1 MAAFATTNTP
11 NTKMTPVTFLDA
23 IRAEGAAA
31 DVNRMGFNY
40 IMAREGTFGDFKSGN
55 IRFIRRAQS
64 PGKGGRKGGKVTYA
78 QLVAE
83 GKSDVHIEEV
93 FHLCRRKVADMK
105 AGSYRH
111 KMAEEYAK
119 MRDKWDTTKWNSGSR
134 ASALSSHLEKFSKG
148 VQPAVPT
155 GFCSAVGRM
164 MTLARSFHLQGMAD
178 SAHQKAK
185 EWRRQKKIANDKRTT
200 KHNAMKESMGLAAWN
215 AKKRRDQA
223 ASETRK
229 AAEISERPHRVS
241 DFLNFRCSKAGRK
254 YDTAPVASWVASL
267 GSRRYAPTSVKTT
280 KRLGYTSRATL
291 ARLVKKYVRD
301 SKASGFEIAFQVDPC
316 DSKTQLFQHV
326 AMDGAV
332 SPLSK
337 TQEVSSTRT
346 FQISGYY
353 HHAGPLASPPYS
365 AFYINLDDMRA
376 SVYMGLPIEWKAFEA
391 WEGHG
396 VKGNPKKSTSM
407 KVLFK
412 VTPFNIQ
419 KFSFVRDGTRYV
431 AEFTGNYGMQHSF
444 VELEAKM
451 TDNLDNAAAEAARL
465 AAEIKKKN
473 AARAKERAFRN
484 NAMKRMLGG
493 EHRGVFNQFYGV
505 GTKQEDPSS
514 KAKVNLA
521 IKLAQGDID
530 QATFNTAMDALK

>member
-1 MAAFATTNTP
+1 MAAFATTNTT
-11 NTKMTPVTFLDA
+11 NTTNTTMEPVTFLDA

-31 DVNRMGFNY
+31 SVNRMGFNY
-40 IMAREGTFGDFKSGN
+40 IMAREGTFADFKAGN
-55 IRFIRRAQS
+55 IPFVRRAQS

-83 GKSDVHIEEV
+83 GKPDHHIEEV

-105 AGSYRH
+105 PGSYRH

-119 MRDKWDTTKWNSGSR
+119 MRDKWDTAKWNNGSR
-134 ASALSSHLEKFSKG
+134 ADSLSSHLEKFSKG
-148 VQPAVPT
+148 SKPLSPT
-155 GFCSAVGRM
+155 GFCAAVGRM
-164 MTLARSFHLQGMAD
+164 MALARSFHMQGMSDA
-178 SAHQKAK
+178 AHQKAK
-185 EWRRQKKIANDKRTT
+185 EWRHQKKIANDKRTT
-200 KHNAMKESMGLAAWN
+200 KHNAMKDSMGLAAWN

-229 AAEISERPHRVS
+229 AAEISNRPKDVS
-241 DFLNFRCSKAGRK
+241 DFLGFRASAAGRK

-267 GSRRYAPTSVKTT
+267 GRRRYAPTSVKTT

-291 ARLVKKYVRD
+291 ARLVKKYVLD

-326 AMDGAV
+326 AMDGSV

-346 FQISGYY
+346 FHVSGYY
-353 HHAGPLASPPYS
+353 HQSGAASPLNN
-365 AFYINLDDMRA
+365 AFYVNLDDMRA
-376 SVYMGLPIEWKAFEA
+376 SVYMGLPVKYKAFEA
-391 WEGHG
+391 WEGYG

-412 VTPFNIQ
+412 ITPFNIQ

-431 AEFTGNYGMQHSF
+431 SEFTGNYGMQHSF

-451 TDNLDNAAAEAARL
+451 TDDLDNAAAQATRR
-465 AAEIKKKN
+465 AEEEKRR
-473 AARAKERAFRN
+473 RAKEAREAERRRK
-484 NAMKRMLGG
+484 ARGD
-493 EHRGVFNQFYGV
+493 HRDIYNQFFGV
-505 GTKQEDPSS
+505 GTKQEDPTT

-530 QATFNTAMDALK
+530 QATFHAAMAALN

>member
-1 MAAFATTNTP
+1 MAAFATTNTT
-11 NTKMTPVTFLDA
+11 NTTNTTMEPTTFLGA

-31 DVNRMGFNY
+31 NVNRMGFNY
-40 IMAREGTFGDFKSGN
+40 IMAREGTFADFKAGN
-55 IRFIRRAQS
+55 IPFVRRAQS

-83 GKSDVHIEEV
+83 GKPDEHIEEI

-105 AGSYRH
+105 PGSYRH

-119 MRDKWDTTKWNSGSR
+119 MRDKWDTAKWNSGSR
-134 ASALSSHLEKFSKG
+134 ADSLSSYLEKFSKG
-148 VQPAVPT
+148 SKPLSPT
-155 GFCSAVGRM
+155 GFCAAVGRM
-164 MTLARSFHLQGMAD
+164 MTLARSFHMQGMAD
-178 SAHQKAK
+178 ASHQKAK
-185 EWRRQKKIANDKRTT
+185 EWRHQKKIANDKRAT
-200 KHNAMKESMGLAAWN
+200 KHNAMKDSMGLAAWN

-229 AAEISERPHRVS
+229 ATEISNRPKDVS
-241 DFLNFRCSKAGRK
+241 DFLSWRAGAAGRK
-254 YDTAPVASWVASL
+254 YDTAPVASWVTSRASL
-267 GSRRYAPTSVKTT
+267 PFLPSPPFPLT
-280 KRLGYTSRATL
+280 KRLGYASRATL
-291 ARLVKKYVRD
+291 ARLVKKYVLD
-301 SKASGFEIAFQVDPC
+301 SKASGLEIAFQVDPC

-326 AMDGAV
+326 AMGGAV

-346 FQISGYY
+346 FHVSGYY
-353 HHAGPLASPPYS
+353 HQSGAASPLNN
-365 AFYINLDDMRA
+365 AFYVNLDDMRA
-376 SVYMGLPIEWKAFEA
+376 SVYMGLPLKYKAFEA
-391 WEGHG
+391 WEGYG

-451 TDNLDNAAAEAARL
+451 SDKLDTAAAAAALL
-465 AAEIKKKN
+465 AEEEKRR
-473 AARAKERAFRN
+473 RAKEAREKEARRKTSGN
-484 NAMKRMLGG
+484 YRDIY
-493 EHRGVFNQFYGV
+493 NQFFGV
-505 GTKQEDPSS
+505 GTTQEDPTT

-530 QATFNTAMDALK
+530 QATFHAAMAALN